1 MVRKVTKI
9 STESIALKPKLRVAA
24 YCRVST
30 DSDEQLVSLEAQ
42 KTHYESLIKANP
54 EWELA
59 GIYYDEGITG
69 TKKEKRIEL
78 LRLLKDCEHRKIDFI
93 VTKSISRFARNT
105 TDCLELVRKLTDL
118 GVFMYFEKENINT
131 QSMDSELMLTI
142 LSSLAES
149 ESISIS
155 QNSKWSIQKRF
166 RNGTYKLSYP
176 PYGYDYLD
184 GEIIVNDEQAA
195 IVKRIFEEALSGKGT
210 HKIADGLKNDGVPS
224 RRKANWTA
232 STVRGILCNDEK
244 YTGDVILQKT
254 YTDDHFNRHY
264 NYGEKDQYLIKK
276 HHEAI
281 IGHEE
286 YDAVGKLLNQRGKE
300 KGIAKGNS
308 KYQNRYTLSGKIKCS
323 ECGSTFKRRIQ
334 GNGNNKYIAWGCSKH
349 IYDISG
355 CSIRSIRDDD
365 IQQAFIIMIN
375 KLIFGHKFILKPLLQ
390 SLKAVN
396 YSDNL
401 IEIQALELKM
411 EENAERSKVLVGLMT
426 KGYLEPALFNAQ
438 NNELRKEAALLKE
451 QKETIS
457 RSVNG
462 EMTVAT
468 EVKQLLKHVSK
479 AEPIDSFEEDLFDRY
494 VERIVV
500 YSQVEIGFKMK
511 CGSVGVIRRDQECE
525 CVF

>member
-9 STESIALKPKLRVAA
+9 SAESIAKKPKLRVAA

-30 DSDEQLVSLEAQ
+30 DSEEQLVSLETQ
-42 KTHYESLIKANP
+42 KTHYESFIKANP

-69 TKKEKRIEL
+69 TKKEKRTEL
-78 LRLLKDCEHRKIDFI
+78 LRMLKDCEHRKIDFI

-105 TDCLELVRKLTDL
+105 TDCLELVRKLTNL

-155 QNSKWSIQKRF
+155 ENNKWSIQKRF
-166 RNGTYKLSYP
+166 QNGTYKLSYP

-184 GEIIVNDEQAA
+184 GEMVVNEELAA
-195 IVKRIFEEALSGKGT
+195 IVKRIFAEALSGKGT
-210 HKIADGLKNDGVPS
+210 HKIADGLKNDGIPS

-232 STVRGILCNDEK
+232 TTVRGILCNER

-254 YTDDHFNRHY
+254 YTDEHFNRHY

-281 IGHEE
+281 ISHEE
-286 YDAVGKLLNQRGKE
+286 FEAVGKLLNQRGKE
-300 KGIAKGNS
+300 KGIEKGNS

-334 GNGNNKYIAWGCSKH
+334 GNGNNKYIAWCCSKH

-355 CSIRSIRDDD
+355 CSMRSIRDDV
-365 IQQAFIIMIN
+365 IQQAFITMIN

-401 IEIQALELKM
+401 IEIQTLESRI
-411 EENAERSKVLVGLMT
+411 EENAERSQVLIGLMT

-451 QKETIS
+451 QKEAIS

-462 EMTVAT
+462 EMTVTT
-468 EVKQLLKHVSK
+468 EVEQLLKHVSK
-479 AEPIDSFEEDLFDRY
+479 AEPIDSFVETLFERY

-500 YSQVEIGFKMK
+500 YSQVEIGFKLK
-511 CGSVGVIRRDQECE
+511 CGITLKERLVR
-525 CVF
+525 